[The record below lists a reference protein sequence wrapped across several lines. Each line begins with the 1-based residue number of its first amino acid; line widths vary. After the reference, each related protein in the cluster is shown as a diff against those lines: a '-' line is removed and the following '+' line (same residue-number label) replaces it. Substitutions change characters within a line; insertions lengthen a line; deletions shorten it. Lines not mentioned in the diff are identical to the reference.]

1 MSQSAPAVQAG
12 EFARFQEMFYQKTGI
27 VFGESKRYFVD
38 RRLTERMS
46 ATGSKSF
53 EDYLM
58 LLRFRDPNAEE
69 LQNLIN
75 VMTVNET
82 YFYREKYQFQ
92 CLSEALLP
100 QLVQGRRR
108 GDPLQIWSM
117 PCSTGEE
124 PYSIAIHLLES
135 WPEVDHWD
143 VRILASDIDTRVL
156 EQARAGIYEA
166 RSLQHLTED
175 LVRRYFTPTRDGNW
189 RIIANLR
196 RSIEFRRANITEVAD
211 VQQYRDIDVIF
222 CRNLLIYFDEASR
235 RRATEALFDS
245 LRPGG
250 FICLGHSE
258 SMSRMS
264 SLFEARKFPDAIVYQ
279 RPF

>member
-1 MSQSAPAVQAG
+1 MSQSGPTIQAG

-27 VFGESKRYFVD
+27 VFGDSKRYFVD

-46 ATGSKSF
+46 ATQAGCF
-53 EDYLM
+53 EDYLT
-58 LLRFRDPNAEE
+58 LLRFRDPKAEE

-75 VMTVNET
+75 AMTVNET
-82 YFYREKYQFQ
+82 YFYRENYQFR
-92 CLSEALLP
+92 CLTESLLP

-124 PYSIAIHLLES
+124 PYSIALHLLES
-135 WPEVDHWD
+135 WPEVDRWD
-143 VRILASDIDTRVL
+143 IRLLASDIDTRVL
-156 EQARAGIYEA
+156 EQARAGVYEA

-175 LVRRYFTPTRDGNW
+175 LVRRYFSPTKDGHW
-189 RIIANLR
+189 RIIADLR
-196 RSIEFRRANITEVAD
+196 RSVEFRRANITEAAD
-211 VQQYRDIDVIF
+211 MRHYHDIDVIF

-235 RRATEALFDS
+235 RRATEALFDA

-264 SLFEARKFPDAIVYQ
+264 SLFEVRKFPNAIVYQ
-279 RPF
+279 RPL